1 MIKERR
7 NYNTGVRIHYVGRK
21 QQFHSLEQNIGSTIT
36 KYPITNGYFGV
47 KGSSFGI
54 REIHSRNHEETAK
67 DFFNKIAKGGILD
80 LHTIK
85 GGVISRLKDGTFV
98 SYRKITSSNN
108 SPAVEIR
115 FRKLGS
121 KYGIKDQKIHFVQ
134 NK

>member
-1 MIKERR
+1 MGLR
-7 NYNTGVRIHYVGRK
+7 VQYVGRK
-21 QQFHSLEQNIGSTIT
+21 QQFRSLDQNIDLTIL
-36 KYPITNGYFGV
+36 KYPLSNGYFGS

-80 LHTIK
+80 LQTIK
-85 GGVISRLKDGTFV
+85 GGVVSRMKDGTII
-98 SYRKITSSNN
+98 SYRKVTSSNN

-115 FRKLGS
+115 FRKLDS

-134 NK
+134 DK